1 MVENKISSEFDD
13 EQSIMDEIEKET
25 DQNIHEAV
33 NLNDPLSVLDLN
45 PPVIVPEGTTIF
57 DVIKRI
63 QNHAVGCVLIVKDG
77 GLSGILTERDIL
89 LKITGKGLDFHD
101 AVVDNYMTPGPEYLK
116 MIDPIAYAFNKMT
129 VGGFRH
135 IPIVEEKKKP
145 IGLVS
150 LVDIVRHISNYFSDE
165 IINLP
170 PKPQRKS
177 LPSREGG

>member
-1 MVENKISSEFDD
+1 MLENKISGEFDD

-33 NLNDPLSVLDLN
+33 TLNDPLSVLDLN

-57 DVIKRI
+57 DAVKRI
-63 QNHAVGCVLIVKDG
+63 QNRAVGCVLIVKNSA
-77 GLSGILTERDIL
+77 LAGILTERDIL
-89 LKITGKGLDFHD
+89 LKITGRGLDFHK
-101 AVVDNYMTPGPEYLK
+101 AIVDNFMTPNPEYLK

-135 IPIVEEKKKP
+135 IPIVEEGKKP